1 MKKLLFLGA
10 CLVALA
16 SSPVKAQTGGAEVV
30 VVHFYH
36 NGTPRLYA
44 AIARGDSAP
53 QVVDMKGDGAE
64 EATFCQRILAKLYQ
78 EGYSLRSTFGGSSSL
93 TGTLVFTKEK

>member
-16 SSPVKAQTGGAEVV
+16 SQPVMAQTGGADVV

-44 AIARGDSAP
+44 AVARNGAKAEV
-53 QVVDMKGDGAE
+53 QDMKGDGAE
-64 EATFCQRILAKLYQ
+64 ETEFCQRIIAKLYQ
-78 EGYSLRSTFGGSSSL
+78 EGYTLKSTFGGSGSM
-93 TGTLVFTKEK
+93 TGTLVFVKGQ